1 MTTQTLAAPPDLDAL
16 VVERDLLEERLYGRN
31 RSWLMVHG
39 AFRAGLTA
47 TERRWADRIDELDQ
61 MIERS

>member
-1 MTTQTLAAPPDLDAL
+1 
-16 VVERDLLEERLYGRN
+16 
-31 RSWLMVHG
+31 MVHG